1 LLDPISSLQ
10 VGCKDDWRYLGSK
23 RRVEGEMTDVA
34 VQTMRTVDRDW
45 LLQTLAEHGHEAR
58 PIGDG
63 LAVEVSCDSCEELYS
78 DLEHLVGELGLP
90 LVPILVDNAVI
101 LRPPGS

>member
-1 LLDPISSLQ
+1 
-10 VGCKDDWRYLGSK
+10 
-23 RRVEGEMTDVA
+23 MAAVA

-45 LLQTLAEHGHEAR
+45 LLQALAEHGHDAR
-58 PIGDG
+58 PVGGDEG
-63 LAVEVSCDSCEELYS
+63 LSVEVACDGCTELLS

-90 LVPILVDNAVI
+90 LVPMMADGAVI

>member
-1 LLDPISSLQ
+1 
-10 VGCKDDWRYLGSK
+10 
-23 RRVEGEMTDVA
+23 MAAVA

-45 LLQTLAEHGHEAR
+45 LLRTLAEHGHEAR
-58 PIGDG
+58 PVDDADG
-63 LAVEVSCDSCEELYS
+63 LSVEVACDGCSELLS

-90 LVPILVDNAVI
+90 LVPVLADGGVI

>member
-1 LLDPISSLQ
+1 
-10 VGCKDDWRYLGSK
+10 
-23 RRVEGEMTDVA
+23 MAAVA

-45 LLQTLAEHGHEAR
+45 LLQTLAEHGHDAR
-58 PIGDG
+58 PAPGDG
-63 LAVEVSCDSCEELYS
+63 LSVEVSCDGCEELLA

-90 LVPILVDNAVI
+90 LVPVMAGGAVI

>member
-1 LLDPISSLQ
+1 
-10 VGCKDDWRYLGSK
+10 
-23 RRVEGEMTDVA
+23 MAAVA

-45 LLQTLAEHGHEAR
+45 LLETLAEHGHEAR
-58 PIGDG
+58 PTGEDG
-63 LAVEVSCDSCEELYS
+63 LAVEVACDGCEALLS

-90 LVPILVDNAVI
+90 LVPVLAEGAVI

>member
-1 LLDPISSLQ
+1 
-10 VGCKDDWRYLGSK
+10 
-23 RRVEGEMTDVA
+23 MAAVA

-58 PIGDG
+58 PIEEDG
-63 LAVEVSCDSCEELYS
+63 LSVEVACDGCAELLS

-90 LVPILVDNAVI
+90 LVPMLAEGAVI